1 MTKMYYNQ
9 DINEAVL
16 QDKKIAIIGY
26 GSQGHAH
33 ARNLKDSGFDVVV
46 GVRPGK
52 SFDQA
57 KQDGLEVKTV
67 KEAAEAA
74 DFIMILLPDERQ
86 KQVYEAEIAPAS
98 YSREITCIRT
108 RFQRSLRSNQTTSRC
123 RCIPSCTKRTR
134 TSSSQNI

>member
-9 DINEAVL
+9 DINEALL

-33 ARNLKDSGFDVVV
+33 AQNLKDSGFDVVV

-67 KEAAEAA
+67 KEAAEQA

-86 KQVYEAEIAPAS
+86 KQVYEAEIA
-98 YSREITCIRT
+98 
-108 RFQRSLRSNQTTSRC
+108 
-123 RCIPSCTKRTR
+123 
-134 TSSSQNI
+134 SST

>member
-9 DINEAVL
+9 DINEGLL

-46 GVRPGK
+46 GVRAGK

-57 KQDGLEVKTV
+57 KQDGLKLQQL
-67 KEAAEAA
+67 K
-74 DFIMILLPDERQ
+74 
-86 KQVYEAEIAPAS
+86 KQ
-98 YSREITCIRT
+98 
-108 RFQRSLRSNQTTSRC
+108 QNKQ
-123 RCIPSCTKRTR
+123 
-134 TSSSQNI
+134 TSS